1 MVAKGNWQPRQETE
15 VIWETWGEGM
25 SIVQVKMY
33 VLAEP
38 AKRTCEVEHIW
49 QRAFHR
55 VLNVR
60 YQVGQSVIR
69 RG

>member
-1 MVAKGNWQPRQETE
+1 MIR
-15 VIWETWGEGM
+15 ETWGEGM

-38 AKRTCEVEHIW
+38 AKRTCEVEHIR

-69 RG
+69 RA